1 MITDYIKH
9 MNYTESIE
17 YKDGIYICYEDG
29 HKELFDK
36 GKNTKEGIKDIG
48 FVWGEYARRLSS
60 IFSISLKDVDIKNYV
75 LDVRYYPDIENAKL
89 DFNGI
94 ETSKKIY
101 ELKSIN
107 DSTYNQLKDSY
118 IPAIGELI
126 FILKHKKE
134 LEEALE
140 FYNINLFNDWNNFLL
155 SSTFANETEAYI
167 INSNWED
174 FNPVKIKVFEY
185 DHYRCLL
192 LKPFGEDKRC
202 FKNLGQIINPHPGYR
217 PFENYEECWYE
228 MLRHEP
234 FSWVID
240 GNITRKLITEVSK
253 YNLITKEAKHNF
265 NTAFTCFKFVDG
277 TPFGKRIF

>member
-36 GKNTKEGIKDIG
+36 GKNTKSGIKYIG

-60 IFSISLKDVDIKNYV
+60 ISNISLKDVDIKNHV
-75 LDVRYYPDIENAKL
+75 LDIKYYPNIENAKL
-89 DFNGI
+89 DFDGI

-134 LEEALE
+134 LEEALK
-140 FYNINLFNDWNNFLL
+140 FYNIDLFNDWNNFLL

-167 INSNWED
+167 INSDWED
-174 FNPVKIKVFEY
+174 VTPVKINVFE
-185 DHYRCLL
+185 HEHRCLL

-202 FKNLGQIINPHPGYR
+202 FKRLSQITYPGYR

-228 MLRHEP
+228 MLKHEP

-240 GNITRKLITEVSK
+240 GNMNRKPIIEVSK
-253 YNLITKEAKHNF
+253 YNLHTKEAKHNF

>member
-240 GNITRKLITEVSK
+240 GNMTRKLITEVSK

-265 NTAFTCFKFVDG
+265 NTVFTCFKFVDG

>member
-9 MNYTESIE
+9 MNYTESIV

-36 GKNTKEGIKDIG
+36 GKNTKEGRKDIG
-48 FVWGEYARRLSS
+48 FVYGEYARRLSS
-60 IFSISLKDVDIKNYV
+60 ISNISLKDVDIKNHV
-75 LDVRYYPDIENAKL
+75 LDVRYYPYIENAKL
-89 DFNGI
+89 DFDGI

-101 ELKSIN
+101 DLKSVN

-134 LEEALE
+134 LEEALK
-140 FYNINLFNDWNNFLL
+140 FYNIDLFNNWNNFLL

-167 INSNWED
+167 INSDWED
-174 FNPVKIKVFEY
+174 FNPVKLKVFEY
-185 DHYRCLL
+185 DNHRCLL

-202 FKNLGQIINPHPGYR
+202 FKSLSQITYPGYR

-228 MLRHEP
+228 MLKHEP

-240 GNITRKLITEVSK
+240 GNMNRKPIIEVSK
-253 YNLITKEAKHNF
+253 YNLHTKEAKHNF

>member
-1 MITDYIKH
+1 MIIDYVKH

-36 GKNTKEGIKDIG
+36 GKNTKEGRKDIG
-48 FVWGEYARRLSS
+48 FVYGEYARRLSS
-60 IFSISLKDVDIKNYV
+60 ISNISLKDVDIKNHV
-75 LDVRYYPDIENAKL
+75 LDVRYYPYIENAKL
-89 DFNGI
+89 DFDGI
-94 ETSKKIY
+94 ENSKKIY

-134 LEEALE
+134 LEEALK
-140 FYNINLFNDWNNFLL
+140 FYNIDLFNDWNNFLL

-167 INSNWED
+167 INSDWKD
-174 FNPVKIKVFEY
+174 FNPVKVKVFEC
-185 DHYRCLL
+185 DHRCLF

-202 FKNLGQIINPHPGYR
+202 FKRLSQITYPGYR

-228 MLRHEP
+228 MLKHEP

-240 GNITRKLITEVSK
+240 GNMTRKPIIEVSK
-253 YNLITKEAKHNF
+253 YNLHTKEAKHNF

>member
-1 MITDYIKH
+1 MITDYVKH

-48 FVWGEYARRLSS
+48 FVYGEYARRFSS
-60 IFSISLKDVDIKNYV
+60 ISNISLKDIDIKNHV
-75 LDVRYYPDIENAKL
+75 LDIKYYPNIENAKL
-89 DFNGI
+89 DFDGI

-101 ELKSIN
+101 DLKSVN

-134 LEEALE
+134 LEEVLK
-140 FYNINLFNDWNNFLL
+140 FYNIDLFNNWNNFLL

-167 INSNWED
+167 INSDWED

-185 DHYRCLL
+185 DHHRCLL

-202 FKNLGQIINPHPGYR
+202 FKRLSQITYPGYR

-228 MLRHEP
+228 MLKHEP

-240 GNITRKLITEVSK
+240 GNMNRKPIIEVSK
-253 YNLITKEAKHNF
+253 YNLHTKEAKHNF

>member
-36 GKNTKEGIKDIG
+36 GKNTKSGIKYIG

-60 IFSISLKDVDIKNYV
+60 ISNISLKDVDIKNHV
-75 LDVRYYPDIENAKL
+75 LDIKYYPNIENAKL
-89 DFNGI
+89 DFDGI

-101 ELKSIN
+101 ELKSVN

-134 LEEALE
+134 LEEALK
-140 FYNINLFNDWNNFLL
+140 FYNIDLFNNWNNFLL

-167 INSNWED
+167 INSDWED
-174 FNPVKIKVFEY
+174 FNPVKLKVFEY
-185 DHYRCLL
+185 DNHRCLL
-192 LKPFGEDKRC
+192 LKPFGEDKSC
-202 FKNLGQIINPHPGYR
+202 FKSLNQITYPGYR

-228 MLRHEP
+228 MLKHEP

-240 GNITRKLITEVSK
+240 GNMNRKPIIEVSK
-253 YNLITKEAKHNF
+253 YNLYTKEAKHNF

>member
-1 MITDYIKH
+1 MIIDYVKH

-36 GKNTKEGIKDIG
+36 GKNTKEGRKDIG
-48 FVWGEYARRLSS
+48 FVYGEYARRLSS
-60 IFSISLKDVDIKNYV
+60 ISNISLKDVDIKNHV
-75 LDVRYYPDIENAKL
+75 LDVKYYPYIENAKL
-89 DFNGI
+89 DFDGI
-94 ETSKKIY
+94 ENSKKIY

-126 FILKHKKE
+126 FILKHKRELKE
-134 LEEALE
+134 VFD
-140 FYNINLFNDWNNFLL
+140 FYNIKLFNDWNNSFL

-167 INSNWED
+167 INSDWED
-174 FNPVKIKVFEY
+174 VSPVKINVFE
-185 DHYRCLL
+185 HEHRCLL

-202 FKNLGQIINPHPGYR
+202 FKRLSQITYPGYR

-228 MLRHEP
+228 MLKHEP

-240 GNITRKLITEVSK
+240 GNMNRKPIIEVSK
-253 YNLITKEAKHNF
+253 YNLLTKEAKHNF

>member
-36 GKNTKEGIKDIG
+36 GKNTKEGRKDIG
-48 FVWGEYARRLSS
+48 FVYGEYARRLSS
-60 IFSISLKDVDIKNYV
+60 ISNISLKDIDIKNHV
-75 LDVRYYPDIENAKL
+75 LDIKYYPNIENAKL
-89 DFNGI
+89 DFDGI

-101 ELKSIN
+101 ELKSID

-134 LEEALE
+134 LEEALK
-140 FYNINLFNDWNNFLL
+140 FYNIDLFNNWNNFLL

-167 INSNWED
+167 INSDWED
-174 FNPVKIKVFEY
+174 FNPVKLKVFEY
-185 DHYRCLL
+185 DNHRCLL

-202 FKNLGQIINPHPGYR
+202 FKRLSQIIYPGYR

-228 MLRHEP
+228 MLKHEP

-240 GNITRKLITEVSK
+240 GNMNRKPIIEVSK
-253 YNLITKEAKHNF
+253 YNLHTKEAKHNF

>member
-9 MNYTESIE
+9 TNYTESIE

-36 GKNTKEGIKDIG
+36 GKNTKRGIKYIG
-48 FVWGEYARRLSS
+48 FVCGEYARRLAS
-60 IFSISLKDVDIKNYV
+60 ISNISLKDVDIKNHV
-75 LDVRYYPDIENAKL
+75 LDIKYYPNIENAKL
-89 DFNGI
+89 DFDGI

-101 ELKSIN
+101 DLKSVN

-134 LEEALE
+134 LEEVLK
-140 FYNINLFNDWNNFLL
+140 FYNIDLFNDWNNFLL

-167 INSNWED
+167 INSDWED

-185 DHYRCLL
+185 DHHRCLL

-202 FKNLGQIINPHPGYR
+202 FKRLSQITYPGYR

-228 MLRHEP
+228 MLKHEP

-240 GNITRKLITEVSK
+240 GNMNRKPIIEVSK
-253 YNLITKEAKHNF
+253 YNLHTKEAKHNF

>member
-60 IFSISLKDVDIKNYV
+60 IFNISLKDVDIKNYV

-240 GNITRKLITEVSK
+240 GNMTRKLITEVSK

-265 NTAFTCFKFVDG
+265 NTVFTCFKFVDG

>member
-1 MITDYIKH
+1 M
-9 MNYTESIE
+9 
-17 YKDGIYICYEDG
+17 
-29 HKELFDK
+29 
-36 GKNTKEGIKDIG
+36 
-48 FVWGEYARRLSS
+48 
-60 IFSISLKDVDIKNYV
+60 
-75 LDVRYYPDIENAKL
+75 
-89 DFNGI
+89 
-94 ETSKKIY
+94 
-101 ELKSIN
+101 KSIN

-240 GNITRKLITEVSK
+240 GNMTRKLITEVSK

>member
-1 MITDYIKH
+1 MIIDYVKH

-29 HKELFDK
+29 HKELFDE
-36 GKNTKEGIKDIG
+36 GKNTIEGRRDIG
-48 FVWGEYARRLSS
+48 FVYGEYARRFSS
-60 IFSISLKDVDIKNYV
+60 ISNISLKDVDIKNHV
-75 LDVRYYPDIENAKL
+75 LDIKYYPNIENAKL
-89 DFNGI
+89 DFDGI

-101 ELKSIN
+101 NLKSVN

-134 LEEALE
+134 LEEVLK
-140 FYNINLFNDWNNFLL
+140 FYNIDLFNDWNNFLL
-155 SSTFANETEAYI
+155 SSTFANETEAYV
-167 INSNWED
+167 INSDWEY
-174 FNPVKIKVFEY
+174 FNPVKLKVFEY
-185 DHYRCLL
+185 DHHRCLL

-202 FKNLGQIINPHPGYR
+202 FKRLSQITYPGYR

-228 MLRHEP
+228 MLKHEP

-240 GNITRKLITEVSK
+240 GNMNRKPIIEVSK
-253 YNLITKEAKHNF
+253 YNLHTKEAKHNF

>member
-36 GKNTKEGIKDIG
+36 GKNTKEGRRDIG
-48 FVWGEYARRLSS
+48 FVYGEYARRFSS
-60 IFSISLKDVDIKNYV
+60 ISNISLKDVDIKNNV
-75 LDVRYYPDIENAKL
+75 LDIKYYPNIENAKL

-101 ELKSIN
+101 ELKSVN

-134 LEEALE
+134 LEEVLK
-140 FYNINLFNDWNNFLL
+140 FYNIDLFNNWNNFLL

-167 INSNWED
+167 INSDWED
-174 FNPVKIKVFEY
+174 FNPVKLKVFEY
-185 DHYRCLL
+185 DNHRCLL

-202 FKNLGQIINPHPGYR
+202 FKRLSQITYPGYR

-228 MLRHEP
+228 MLKHEP

-240 GNITRKLITEVSK
+240 GNMNRKSIIELSK
-253 YNLITKEAKHNF
+253 YNLLTKEVKHNF

>member
-9 MNYTESIE
+9 TNYTESIE

-36 GKNTKEGIKDIG
+36 GKNTKSGIKYIG
-48 FVWGEYARRLSS
+48 FVWGEYARRLVS
-60 IFSISLKDVDIKNYV
+60 ISNISLKDVDIKNHV
-75 LDVRYYPDIENAKL
+75 LDIKYYPNIENAKL
-89 DFNGI
+89 DFDGI

-134 LEEALE
+134 LEEVLK
-140 FYNINLFNDWNNFLL
+140 FYNIDLFNDWNNFLL
-155 SSTFANETEAYI
+155 SSTFANETEVYI
-167 INSNWED
+167 INSDWED

-185 DHYRCLL
+185 DHHRCLL

-202 FKNLGQIINPHPGYR
+202 FKRLSQITYPGYR

-228 MLRHEP
+228 MLKHEP

-240 GNITRKLITEVSK
+240 GNMNRKPIIEVSK
-253 YNLITKEAKHNF
+253 YNLHTKEAKHNF

>member
-1 MITDYIKH
+1 MITDYVKH

-36 GKNTKEGIKDIG
+36 GKNTKEGRKDIG
-48 FVWGEYARRLSS
+48 FVYGEYARRLSS
-60 IFSISLKDVDIKNYV
+60 ISNISLKDVDIKNHV
-75 LDVRYYPDIENAKL
+75 LDIKYYPNIENAKL
-89 DFNGI
+89 DFDGI

-134 LEEALE
+134 LEEVLK
-140 FYNINLFNDWNNFLL
+140 FYNIDLFNDWNNFLL

-167 INSNWED
+167 INSDWED
-174 FNPVKIKVFEY
+174 VTPVKINVFE
-185 DHYRCLL
+185 HEHRCLL

-202 FKNLGQIINPHPGYR
+202 FKRLSQITYPGYR

-228 MLRHEP
+228 MLKHEP

-240 GNITRKLITEVSK
+240 GNMNRKPIIEVSK
-253 YNLITKEAKHNF
+253 YNLHTKEAKHNF

>member
-36 GKNTKEGIKDIG
+36 GKNTKEGRRDIG
-48 FVWGEYARRLSS
+48 FVYGEYARRFSS
-60 IFSISLKDVDIKNYV
+60 ISNISLKDIDIKNNV
-75 LDVRYYPDIENAKL
+75 LDIKYYPNIENAKL
-89 DFNGI
+89 DFDGI

-101 ELKSIN
+101 ELKLVN

-134 LEEALE
+134 LEEVLK
-140 FYNINLFNDWNNFLL
+140 FYNIDLFNNWNNFLL

-167 INSNWED
+167 INSDWED
-174 FNPVKIKVFEY
+174 FNPVKLKVFEY
-185 DHYRCLL
+185 DNHRCLL

-202 FKNLGQIINPHPGYR
+202 FKRLSQITYPGYR

-228 MLRHEP
+228 MLKHEP

-240 GNITRKLITEVSK
+240 GNMNRKPIIEVSK
-253 YNLITKEAKHNF
+253 YNLLTKEAKHNF

>member
-29 HKELFDK
+29 HKELFDE
-36 GKNTKEGIKDIG
+36 GKNTIEGRRDIG
-48 FVWGEYARRLSS
+48 FVYGEYARRFSS
-60 IFSISLKDVDIKNYV
+60 ISNISLKDVDIKNHV
-75 LDVRYYPDIENAKL
+75 LDIKYYPNIENAKL
-89 DFNGI
+89 DFDGI

-101 ELKSIN
+101 DLKSVN

-134 LEEALE
+134 LEEVLK
-140 FYNINLFNDWNNFLL
+140 FYNIDLFNDWNNFLL

-167 INSNWED
+167 INSDWED
-174 FNPVKIKVFEY
+174 FNPVKLKVFEY
-185 DHYRCLL
+185 DHHRCLL

-202 FKNLGQIINPHPGYR
+202 FKRLSQITYPGYR

-228 MLRHEP
+228 MLKHEP

-240 GNITRKLITEVSK
+240 GNMNRKPIIEVSK
-253 YNLITKEAKHNF
+253 YNLHTKEAKHNF

>member
-1 MITDYIKH
+1 MITDYVKH

-29 HKELFDK
+29 HKELFDE
-36 GKNTKEGIKDIG
+36 GKNTIEGRRDIG
-48 FVWGEYARRLSS
+48 FVYGEYARRFSS
-60 IFSISLKDVDIKNYV
+60 ISNISLKDVDIKNHV
-75 LDVRYYPDIENAKL
+75 LDIKYYPNIENAKL
-89 DFNGI
+89 DFDGI

-101 ELKSIN
+101 NLKSVN

-134 LEEALE
+134 LEEVLK
-140 FYNINLFNDWNNFLL
+140 FYNIDLFNDWNNFLL
-155 SSTFANETEAYI
+155 YSTFANETEAYI
-167 INSNWED
+167 INSDWED
-174 FNPVKIKVFEY
+174 INSVKIKVFQY
-185 DHYRCLL
+185 DHHRCFL
-192 LKPFGEDKRC
+192 LKPFGENKRC
-202 FKNLGQIINPHPGYR
+202 FKRLSQITYPGYR

-228 MLRHEP
+228 MLKHEP

-240 GNITRKLITEVSK
+240 GNMNRKPIIEVSK
-253 YNLITKEAKHNF
+253 YNLHTKEAKHNF

>member
-1 MITDYIKH
+1 MIIDYIKH

-36 GKNTKEGIKDIG
+36 GKNTKEGRRDIG
-48 FVWGEYARRLSS
+48 FVYGEYARRFSS
-60 IFSISLKDVDIKNYV
+60 ISNISLKDVDIKNHV
-75 LDVRYYPDIENAKL
+75 LDIKYYPNIENAKL
-89 DFNGI
+89 DFDGI

-101 ELKSIN
+101 ELKSVN

-134 LEEALE
+134 LEEALK
-140 FYNINLFNDWNNFLL
+140 FYNIDLFNNWNNFLL

-167 INSNWED
+167 INSDWED
-174 FNPVKIKVFEY
+174 FNPVKLKVFEY
-185 DHYRCLL
+185 DNHRCLL

-202 FKNLGQIINPHPGYR
+202 FKKLSQIIYPGYR

-228 MLRHEP
+228 MLKHEP

-240 GNITRKLITEVSK
+240 GNMNRKPIIEVSK
-253 YNLITKEAKHNF
+253 YNLHTKEAKHNF

>member
-36 GKNTKEGIKDIG
+36 GKNTIEGRKDIG
-48 FVWGEYARRLSS
+48 FVYGEYARRLSS
-60 IFSISLKDVDIKNYV
+60 ISNISLKDIDIKNHV
-75 LDVRYYPDIENAKL
+75 LDIKYYPNIENAKL
-89 DFNGI
+89 DFDGI

-101 ELKSIN
+101 ELKSVN

-134 LEEALE
+134 LEEALK
-140 FYNINLFNDWNNFLL
+140 FYNIDLFNNWNNFLL

-167 INSNWED
+167 INSDWED

-185 DHYRCLL
+185 DNHRCLL

-202 FKNLGQIINPHPGYR
+202 FKRLSQITYPGYR

-228 MLRHEP
+228 MLKHEP

-240 GNITRKLITEVSK
+240 GNMNRKPIIEVSK
-253 YNLITKEAKHNF
+253 YNLHTKEAKHNF

>member
-1 MITDYIKH
+1 MIIDYVKN

-36 GKNTKEGIKDIG
+36 GKNTKEGRKDIG
-48 FVWGEYARRLSS
+48 FVYGEYARRLSS
-60 IFSISLKDVDIKNYV
+60 ISNISLKDVDIKNHV
-75 LDVRYYPDIENAKL
+75 LDVRYYPYIENAKL
-89 DFNGI
+89 DFDGI

-126 FILKHKKE
+126 FILKHKRELKE
-134 LEEALE
+134 VFD
-140 FYNINLFNDWNNFLL
+140 FYNIKLFNDWNNSFL

-167 INSNWED
+167 INSDWED
-174 FNPVKIKVFEY
+174 VSPVKINVFE
-185 DHYRCLL
+185 HEHRCLL
-192 LKPFGEDKRC
+192 LKPFGEDKSC
-202 FKNLGQIINPHPGYR
+202 FKSLSQITYPGYR

-228 MLRHEP
+228 MLKHEP

-240 GNITRKLITEVSK
+240 GNMNRKPIIEVSK
-253 YNLITKEAKHNF
+253 YNLHTKEAKHNF

>member
-36 GKNTKEGIKDIG
+36 GKNTKEGRRDIG
-48 FVWGEYARRLSS
+48 FVYGEYARRFSS
-60 IFSISLKDVDIKNYV
+60 ISNISLKDVDIKNHV
-75 LDVRYYPDIENAKL
+75 LDIKYYPNIENAKL
-89 DFNGI
+89 DFDGI

-134 LEEALE
+134 LEEVLK
-140 FYNINLFNDWNNFLL
+140 FYNIDLFNNWNNFLL

-167 INSNWED
+167 INSDWED
-174 FNPVKIKVFEY
+174 FNPVKLKVFEY
-185 DHYRCLL
+185 DNHRCLL

-202 FKNLGQIINPHPGYR
+202 FKRLSQIIYPGYR

-228 MLRHEP
+228 MLKHEP

-240 GNITRKLITEVSK
+240 GNMNRKPIIEVSK
-253 YNLITKEAKHNF
+253 YNLHTKEAKHNF

>member
-36 GKNTKEGIKDIG
+36 GKNTKRGIEYIG

-60 IFSISLKDVDIKNYV
+60 ISNISLKDVDIKNHV
-75 LDVRYYPDIENAKL
+75 LDIKYYPNIENAKL
-89 DFNGI
+89 DFDGI

-126 FILKHKKE
+126 FILKHKRE
-134 LEEALE
+134 LEEVFD
-140 FYNINLFNDWNNFLL
+140 FYNIDLFNDWNNFLL

-167 INSNWED
+167 INSDWED
-174 FNPVKIKVFEY
+174 VSPVKINVFE
-185 DHYRCLL
+185 HEHRCLL
-192 LKPFGEDKRC
+192 LKPFGEDKSC
-202 FKNLGQIINPHPGYR
+202 FKSLSQIINPYPGYR

-228 MLRHEP
+228 MLKHEP

-240 GNITRKLITEVSK
+240 GNMTRKPIIEVSK
-253 YNLITKEAKHNF
+253 YNLVTKEAKHNF
-265 NTAFTCFKFVDG
+265 HTAFTCFKFVDG
-277 TPFGKRIF
+277 TPFGKRTF

>member
-9 MNYTESIE
+9 TNYTESIE

-36 GKNTKEGIKDIG
+36 GKNTKEGRRDIG
-48 FVWGEYARRLSS
+48 FVYGEYARRFSS
-60 IFSISLKDVDIKNYV
+60 ISNISLKDVDIKNNV
-75 LDVRYYPDIENAKL
+75 LDIKYYPNIENAKL
-89 DFNGI
+89 DFDGI
-94 ETSKKIY
+94 ENSKKIY

-126 FILKHKKE
+126 FILKHKRE
-134 LEEALE
+134 LEEVFD
-140 FYNINLFNDWNNFLL
+140 FYNIKLFNDWNNSFL
-155 SSTFANETEAYI
+155 SSTFANETEAYV
-167 INSNWED
+167 INSDWKD
-174 FNPVKIKVFEY
+174 VSPVKINVFE
-185 DHYRCLL
+185 HEHRCLL
-192 LKPFGEDKRC
+192 LKPFGEDKSC
-202 FKNLGQIINPHPGYR
+202 FKSLSQIINPYPGYR

-228 MLRHEP
+228 MLKHEP

-240 GNITRKLITEVSK
+240 GNMNRKPIIEVSK
-253 YNLITKEAKHNF
+253 YNLHTKEAKHNF

>member
-36 GKNTKEGIKDIG
+36 GKNTKRGIKYIG
-48 FVWGEYARRLSS
+48 FVWGEYARRFSS
-60 IFSISLKDVDIKNYV
+60 ISNISLKDVDIKNHV
-75 LDVRYYPDIENAKL
+75 LDIKYYPNIENAKL
-89 DFNGI
+89 DFDGI

-126 FILKHKKE
+126 FILKHKRE
-134 LEEALE
+134 LEEVFD
-140 FYNINLFNDWNNFLL
+140 FYNIKLFNDWNNSFL

-167 INSNWED
+167 INSDWED
-174 FNPVKIKVFEY
+174 FNPVKLKVFEY
-185 DHYRCLL
+185 DHHRCLL

-202 FKNLGQIINPHPGYR
+202 FKRLSQITYPGYR

-228 MLRHEP
+228 MLKHEP

-240 GNITRKLITEVSK
+240 GNMNRKPIIEVSK
-253 YNLITKEAKHNF
+253 YNLHTKEAKHNF

>member
-1 MITDYIKH
+1 MIIDYVKH

-29 HKELFDK
+29 HKELFDE
-36 GKNTKEGIKDIG
+36 GKNTKEGRRDIG
-48 FVWGEYARRLSS
+48 FVYGEYARRFSS
-60 IFSISLKDVDIKNYV
+60 ISNISLKDIDIKNHV
-75 LDVRYYPDIENAKL
+75 LDIKYYPNIENAKL
-89 DFNGI
+89 DFDGI

-101 ELKSIN
+101 DLKSVN

-134 LEEALE
+134 LEEVLK
-140 FYNINLFNDWNNFLL
+140 FYNIDLFNNWNNFLL

-167 INSNWED
+167 INSDWED

-185 DHYRCLL
+185 DHHRCLL

-202 FKNLGQIINPHPGYR
+202 FKRLSQITYPGYR

-228 MLRHEP
+228 MLKHEP

-240 GNITRKLITEVSK
+240 GNMNRKPIIEVSK
-253 YNLITKEAKHNF
+253 YNLHTKEAKHNF

>member
-1 MITDYIKH
+1 MIIDYVKH

-36 GKNTKEGIKDIG
+36 GKNTKEGRKDIG
-48 FVWGEYARRLSS
+48 FVYGEYARRLSS
-60 IFSISLKDVDIKNYV
+60 ISNISLKDVDIKNHV
-75 LDVRYYPDIENAKL
+75 LDVKYYPYIENAKL
-89 DFNGI
+89 DFDGI
-94 ETSKKIY
+94 ENSKKIY

-134 LEEALE
+134 LEEALK
-140 FYNINLFNDWNNFLL
+140 FYNIDLFNDWNNFLL

-167 INSNWED
+167 INSDWKD
-174 FNPVKIKVFEY
+174 FNPVKVKVFEC
-185 DHYRCLL
+185 DHRCLF
-192 LKPFGEDKRC
+192 LKPFGEDKSC
-202 FKNLGQIINPHPGYR
+202 FKSLSQITYPGYR

-228 MLRHEP
+228 MLKHEP

-240 GNITRKLITEVSK
+240 GNMNRKPIIEVSK
-253 YNLITKEAKHNF
+253 YNLHTKEAKHNF

>member
-1 MITDYIKH
+1 MITDYVKH

-29 HKELFDK
+29 HKELFDE
-36 GKNTKEGIKDIG
+36 GKNTKEGRRDIG
-48 FVWGEYARRLSS
+48 FVYGEYARRFSS
-60 IFSISLKDVDIKNYV
+60 ISNISLKDIDIKNHV
-75 LDVRYYPDIENAKL
+75 LDIKYYPNIENAKL
-89 DFNGI
+89 DFDGI

-101 ELKSIN
+101 DLKSVN

-134 LEEALE
+134 LEEVLK
-140 FYNINLFNDWNNFLL
+140 FYNIDLFNNWNNFLL

-167 INSNWED
+167 INSDWED

-185 DHYRCLL
+185 DHHRCLL

-202 FKNLGQIINPHPGYR
+202 FKRLSQITYPGYR

-228 MLRHEP
+228 MLKHEP

-240 GNITRKLITEVSK
+240 GNMNRKPIIEVSK
-253 YNLITKEAKHNF
+253 YNLHTKEAKHNF

>member
-1 MITDYIKH
+1 MITDYVKH

-36 GKNTKEGIKDIG
+36 GKNTKKGIKYIG
-48 FVWGEYARRLSS
+48 FVWGEYARLLSS
-60 IFSISLKDVDIKNYV
+60 ISNISLKDVDIKNHV
-75 LDVRYYPDIENAKL
+75 LDIKYYPNIENAKL
-89 DFNGI
+89 DFDGI

-101 ELKSIN
+101 NLKSVN

-134 LEEALE
+134 LEEVLK
-140 FYNINLFNDWNNFLL
+140 FYNIDLFNDWNNFLL

-167 INSNWED
+167 INSDWED
-174 FNPVKIKVFEY
+174 LNPVKIKVFEY
-185 DHYRCLL
+185 DHHRCLL
-192 LKPFGEDKRC
+192 LKPFSEDKRC
-202 FKNLGQIINPHPGYR
+202 FKSLSQITYPGYR

-228 MLRHEP
+228 MLKHEP

-240 GNITRKLITEVSK
+240 GNMNRKPIIEVSK
-253 YNLITKEAKHNF
+253 YNLHTKEAKHNF

>member
-1 MITDYIKH
+1 MIIDYVKH

-29 HKELFDK
+29 HKELFDE
-36 GKNTKEGIKDIG
+36 GKNTIEGRRDIG
-48 FVWGEYARRLSS
+48 FVYGEYARRFSS
-60 IFSISLKDVDIKNYV
+60 ISNISLKDVDIKNHV
-75 LDVRYYPDIENAKL
+75 LDIKYYPNIENAKL
-89 DFNGI
+89 DFDGI

-101 ELKSIN
+101 NLKSVN

-134 LEEALE
+134 LEEVLK
-140 FYNINLFNDWNNFLL
+140 FYNIDLFNDWNNFLL

-167 INSNWED
+167 INSDWEY
-174 FNPVKIKVFEY
+174 FNPVKLKVFEY
-185 DHYRCLL
+185 DHHRCLL

-202 FKNLGQIINPHPGYR
+202 FKRLSQITYPGYR

-228 MLRHEP
+228 MLKHEP

-240 GNITRKLITEVSK
+240 GNMNRKPIIEVSK
-253 YNLITKEAKHNF
+253 YNLHTKEAKHNF

>member
-1 MITDYIKH
+1 MITDYVKH

-36 GKNTKEGIKDIG
+36 GKNTKEGRRDIG
-48 FVWGEYARRLSS
+48 FVYGEYARRFSS
-60 IFSISLKDVDIKNYV
+60 ISNISLKDIDIKNHV
-75 LDVRYYPDIENAKL
+75 LDIKYYPNIENAKL
-89 DFNGI
+89 DFDGI

-101 ELKSIN
+101 ELKSVN

-134 LEEALE
+134 LEEALK
-140 FYNINLFNDWNNFLL
+140 FYNIDLFNNWNNFLL

-167 INSNWED
+167 INSDWED

-185 DHYRCLL
+185 EHHRCLL

-202 FKNLGQIINPHPGYR
+202 FKRLSQITYPGYR

-228 MLRHEP
+228 MLKHEP

-240 GNITRKLITEVSK
+240 GNMNRKPIIEVSK
-253 YNLITKEAKHNF
+253 YNLYTKEAKHNF

>member
-29 HKELFDK
+29 HKELFDE
-36 GKNTKEGIKDIG
+36 GKNTKEGRRDIG
-48 FVWGEYARRLSS
+48 FVYGEYARRFSS
-60 IFSISLKDVDIKNYV
+60 ISNISLKDIDIKNHV
-75 LDVRYYPDIENAKL
+75 LDIKYYPNIENAKL
-89 DFNGI
+89 DFDGI

-101 ELKSIN
+101 DLKSVN

-134 LEEALE
+134 LEEALK
-140 FYNINLFNDWNNFLL
+140 FYNIDLFNDWNNFLL

-167 INSNWED
+167 INSDWKD
-174 FNPVKIKVFEY
+174 FNPVKLKVFEY
-185 DHYRCLL
+185 DHHRCLL

-202 FKNLGQIINPHPGYR
+202 FKRLSQITYPGYR

-228 MLRHEP
+228 MLKHEP

-240 GNITRKLITEVSK
+240 GNMNRKPIIEVSK
-253 YNLITKEAKHNF
+253 YNLHTKEAKHNF

>member
-1 MITDYIKH
+1 MITDYVKH

-36 GKNTKEGIKDIG
+36 GKNTKEGRKDIG
-48 FVWGEYARRLSS
+48 FVYGEYARRLSS
-60 IFSISLKDVDIKNYV
+60 ISNISLKDVDIKNHI
-75 LDVRYYPDIENAKL
+75 LDVRYYPYIENAKL
-89 DFNGI
+89 DFDGI
-94 ETSKKIY
+94 ENSKKIY

-134 LEEALE
+134 LEEALK
-140 FYNINLFNDWNNFLL
+140 FYNIDLFNDWNNFLL

-167 INSNWED
+167 INSDWED
-174 FNPVKIKVFEY
+174 FNPVKVKVFEC
-185 DHYRCLL
+185 DHRCLL
-192 LKPFGEDKRC
+192 LKPFGEDKSC
-202 FKNLGQIINPHPGYR
+202 FKSLSQITYPGYR

-228 MLRHEP
+228 MLKHEP

-240 GNITRKLITEVSK
+240 GNMIRKPIIEVSK
-253 YNLITKEAKHNF
+253 YNLLTKEAKHNF

>member
-1 MITDYIKH
+1 

-36 GKNTKEGIKDIG
+36 GKNTKEGRRDIG
-48 FVWGEYARRLSS
+48 FVYGEYARRFSS
-60 IFSISLKDVDIKNYV
+60 ISNISLKDIDIKNHV
-75 LDVRYYPDIENAKL
+75 LDIKYHPNIENAKL
-89 DFNGI
+89 DFDGI

-101 ELKSIN
+101 ELKSVN

-126 FILKHKKE
+126 FILKHKEE
-134 LEEALE
+134 LEEALK
-140 FYNINLFNDWNNFLL
+140 FYNIDLFNNWNNFLL

-167 INSNWED
+167 INSDWED
-174 FNPVKIKVFEY
+174 FNPVKLKVFEY
-185 DHYRCLL
+185 DHHRCLL

-202 FKNLGQIINPHPGYR
+202 FKRLSQITYPGYR

-228 MLRHEP
+228 MLKHEP

-240 GNITRKLITEVSK
+240 GNMNRKPIIEVSK
-253 YNLITKEAKHNF
+253 YNLHTKEAKHNF

>member
-29 HKELFDK
+29 HKELFDE
-36 GKNTKEGIKDIG
+36 GKNTKEGRRDIG
-48 FVWGEYARRLSS
+48 FVYGEYARRFSS
-60 IFSISLKDVDIKNYV
+60 ISNISLKDVDIKNHV
-75 LDVRYYPDIENAKL
+75 LDIKYYPNIENAKL
-89 DFNGI
+89 DFDGI

-101 ELKSIN
+101 DLKSVN

-134 LEEALE
+134 LEEVLK
-140 FYNINLFNDWNNFLL
+140 FYNIDLFNNWNNFLL

-167 INSNWED
+167 INSDWED

-185 DHYRCLL
+185 DHHRCLL

-202 FKNLGQIINPHPGYR
+202 FKRLSQITYPGYR

-228 MLRHEP
+228 MLKHEP

-240 GNITRKLITEVSK
+240 GNMNRKPIIEVSK
-253 YNLITKEAKHNF
+253 YNLHTKEAKHNF

>member
-1 MITDYIKH
+1 MITDYVKH

-36 GKNTKEGIKDIG
+36 GKNTIEGRKDIG
-48 FVWGEYARRLSS
+48 FVYGEYARRFSS
-60 IFSISLKDVDIKNYV
+60 ISNISLKDVDIKNHV
-75 LDVRYYPDIENAKL
+75 LDIKYYPNIENAKL
-89 DFNGI
+89 DFDGI

-101 ELKSIN
+101 ELKSVN

-134 LEEALE
+134 LEEVLK
-140 FYNINLFNDWNNFLL
+140 FYNIDLFNNWNNFLL

-167 INSNWED
+167 INSDWED
-174 FNPVKIKVFEY
+174 FNPVKLKVFEY
-185 DHYRCLL
+185 DNHRCLL

-202 FKNLGQIINPHPGYR
+202 FKSLSQIIYPGYR
-217 PFENYEECWYE
+217 PFENYEECWHE
-228 MLRHEP
+228 MLKHEP

-240 GNITRKLITEVSK
+240 GNMNRKPIIEVSK
-253 YNLITKEAKHNF
+253 YNLHTKEAKHNF

-277 TPFGKRIF
+277 TPFGIKI